1 MMRMDTSYS
10 AWGEETTGKC
20 REGRSH
26 STYKSIFQGN
36 ITCSV
41 MRCLLNDNDA
51 GRPLA
56 CVN

>member
-10 AWGEETTGKC
+10 AWREEVTGKC
-20 REGRSH
+20 KEGRSH
-26 STYKSIFQGN
+26 SMHKSIFQGN
-36 ITCSV
+36 TACSL
-41 MRCLLNDNDA
+41 MRCLLKDNDA